1 MAYAQLIDNYLF
13 MKDCEIEADFTVVLG
28 MTLWRRPLMRALEL

>member
-1 MAYAQLIDNYLF
+1 MAYAQLIDDYLF